1 MSTNKDLV
9 VKMTINSTDFDKG
22 IKNAKTEM
30 SRLNS
35 QTSLAST
42 AFKSAMKGMASS
54 FAALGIA
61 VGAKDMFKSF
71 MHSTQEMGDRWDNTM
86 AACKTSWQ
94 SFQSE
99 IMLNGGAAVTKL
111 NDMYTEARKLA
122 DLMDQYGSSQISQQY
137 ANIRYESI
145 MSNAIT
151 KYKDAK
157 KAGDKSGMASARKE
171 ANDALNEYVIET
183 NKTITDA
190 MNAAMQHAKVIG
202 ITDINEKN
210 FWNKFDYLYNNVNR
224 GELSSDAQLFS
235 QYASMGTRQ
244 FRNEV
249 WSKSHPTYM
258 TGRYGIDMP
267 DSPIAR
273 GQYAMKQAGYSDAQ
287 IHAAESEFRQSQVVD
302 EKLQSQL
309 DLLKNYGELN
319 QRLDSWK
326 RRIIQMEESSG
337 GVTPN
342 SIPEKN
348 SSAVIAK
355 DTTGRWGQGNI
366 DLNNR
371 KVVIN
376 DDGSIST
383 ELSFSENIDGLE
395 VLLPTVIDGMIV
407 SFDEAV
413 EHYLKTGEYLGK
425 FNTPQ
430 EAETYAEI
438 LHNRQDWYYNTYL
451 KDPNNMAMEM
461 MQRQIQRVPAPLL
474 PYQDLGIPE
483 EDIIEPE
490 TDSLVEQVT
499 KSMAELVKQT
509 QEAFIAANALG
520 GAFSELGNLAGD
532 NTFGRITSG
541 MGGIISQAV
550 ATTQA
555 MMTLAGAETVE
566 GIADAF
572 ANSPGGAL
580 TKLALTA
587 TALAGILSM
596 ISTAKN
602 AFAGS
607 FADGGVV
614 GGSSYSGDKLW
625 ARVNSGELIVPYDQ
639 WHNGGGNVHFVIEG
653 SQLKGVLDNY
663 ESIEN
668 M

>member
-30 SRLNS
+30 SRFNS
-35 QTSLAST
+35 QTSLASS

-94 SFQSE
+94 SFQTE
-99 IMLNGGAAVTKL
+99 VMLNGGAAVTQL
-111 NDMYTEARKLA
+111 RDMYKEAQKLA
-122 DLMDQYGSSQISQQY
+122 ELMDAYGSSQISQQY
-137 ANIRYESI
+137 ANMRYETI

-157 KAGDKSGMASARKE
+157 KAGDKSGMKEAQQE
-171 ANDALNEYVIET
+171 ANDALNAYISET
-183 NKTITDA
+183 NKTIADA

-202 ITDINEKN
+202 ISDINNEN
-210 FWNKFDYLYNNVNR
+210 FWNKFDYLYTRVNR
-224 GELSSDAQLFS
+224 GELSDEAKVFS
-235 QYASMGTRQ
+235 RYAAMGTRQ

-249 WSKSHPTYM
+249 WSQSHPTYM
-258 TGRYGIDMP
+258 TGKYGIDMP

-273 GQYAMKQAGYSDAQ
+273 GRYAMKQAGYSDAQ
-287 IHAAESEFRQSQVVD
+287 INASESEFRQSQVVD

-309 DLLKNYGELN
+309 DLLKNYGELS

-326 RRIIQMEESSG
+326 RRVIQMEESG
-337 GVTPN
+337 PTKLPIN
-342 SIPEKN
+342 
-348 SSAVIAK
+348 
-355 DTTGRWGQGNI
+355 TT
-366 DLNNR
+366 
-371 KVVIN
+371 K
-376 DDGSIST
+376 T
-383 ELSFSENIDGLE
+383 AGLTWE
-395 VLLPTVIDGMIV
+395 
-407 SFDEAV
+407 
-413 EHYLKTGEYLGK
+413 
-425 FNTPQ
+425 Q
-430 EAETYAEI
+430 
-438 LHNRQDWYYNTYL
+438 QQ
-451 KDPNNMAMEM
+451 EM
-461 MQRQIQRVPAPLL
+461 MIRQMQRVPVPLL
-474 PYQDLGIPE
+474 PYQDLELPT

-490 TDSLVEQVT
+490 TDALVEQVT

-520 GAFSELGNLAGD
+520 GAFTALGNLAGD
-532 NTFGRITSG
+532 DIFGKFASG
-541 MGGIISQAV
+541 MGSVISTASSTISALMALSGAKTV
-550 ATTQA
+550 A
-555 MMTLAGAETVE
+555 

-572 ANSPGGAL
+572 MKAEGGPL
-580 TKLALTA
+580 MKIALTA
-587 TALAGILSM
+587 TALTGILSM